1 MKYLLALLGLLY
13 TISPYD
19 LFPDLIIGWGWID
32 DLIVLG
38 LLWWYFSNYKKK
50 RYKYKRYFQKGE
62 RPSGGTDKGGS
73 FREEE
78 TTGSRS
84 GFSGRATSKDPYTV
98 LGVGRGSSAEEIK
111 RAYRR
116 LANKYHPDKVNHMGE
131 EFRELAERRFKEI
144 QEAYRELMPK

>member
-1 MKYLLALLGLLY
+1 MKFLLALLGLLY
-13 TISPYD
+13 AISPYD

-32 DLIVLG
+32 DLIILG

-50 RYKYKRYFQKGE
+50 RYKHERYFQKGE
-62 RPSGGTDKGGS
+62 RPSGGTNNGGP
-73 FREEE
+73 FREEAA
-78 TTGSRS
+78 GSRS
-84 GFSGRATSKDPYTV
+84 GFSSRATSKDPYTV
-98 LGVGRGSSAEEIK
+98 LGVGRSSSPEEIR